1 MIDFILSH
9 PWSLCMA
16 WIIMSFFVW
25 SWLVVAGRADDEA
38 EKIVRLLQQILREGK
53 E

>member
-16 WIIMSFFVW
+16 WILACFFLASFIHVG
-25 SWLVVAGRADDEA
+25 AERDDEA
-38 EKIVRLLQQILREGK
+38 EKMGRIRRVK
-53 E
+53 

>member
-38 EKIVRLLQQILREGK
+38 EKMGRIRRVK
-53 E
+53 

>member
-16 WIIMSFFVW
+16 SIILSFFVW
-25 SWLVVAGRADDEA
+25 SWLSVASDADDEA
-38 EKIVRLLQQILREGK
+38 EKMGRIYRVK
-53 E
+53 

>member
-16 WIIMSFFVW
+16 WIVACY
-25 SWLVVAGRADDEA
+25 LVFMCLFITGSDADDEM
-38 EKIVRLLQQILREGK
+38 EKMGRIRRVR
-53 E
+53 

>member
-16 WIIMSFFVW
+16 WIILSFFVW
-25 SWLVVAGRADDEA
+25 SWLSVASDADDEA
-38 EKIVRLLQQILREGK
+38 EKMGRIRRVK
-53 E
+53 

>member
-16 WIIMSFFVW
+16 WILASFFVW
-25 SWLVVAGRADDEA
+25 SLCAITGQADEESEKMGRIRRV
-38 EKIVRLLQQILREGK
+38 K
-53 E
+53 